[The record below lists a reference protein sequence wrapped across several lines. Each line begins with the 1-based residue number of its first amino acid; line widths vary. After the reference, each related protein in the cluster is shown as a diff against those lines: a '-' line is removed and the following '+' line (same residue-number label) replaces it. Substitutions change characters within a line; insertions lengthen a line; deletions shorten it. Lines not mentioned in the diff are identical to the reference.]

1 MPVISFFLDNGNL
14 SSRMSLAMTET
25 RSNAYRHMEYH
36 S

>member
-1 MPVISFFLDNGNL
+1 MPVISFFLDNANL
-14 SSRMSLAMTET
+14 GFRMSLAMTET

>member
-14 SSRMSLAMTET
+14 GSRMFLAMTET

>member
-1 MPVISFFLDNGNL
+1 MPVISFFLDNSPLG
-14 SSRMSLAMTET
+14 SRMCLAMTET